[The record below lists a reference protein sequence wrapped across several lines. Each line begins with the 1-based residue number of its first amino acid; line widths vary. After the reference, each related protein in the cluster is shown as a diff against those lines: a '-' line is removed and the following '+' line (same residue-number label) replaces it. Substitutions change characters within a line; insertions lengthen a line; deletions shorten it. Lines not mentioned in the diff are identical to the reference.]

1 MRMMFGIDSV
11 HGAIYVK
18 GATVFPQQINAGAS
32 FNRDLAQRMGQVTA
46 KDTRAAG
53 ASQPPCFSSLSVLP
67 HEPTPISWFCCSRAL
82 CLSAAALSHRSRPLH
97 SSHAACGAV
106 RRARAA

>member
-1 MRMMFGIDSV
+1 LHTAGGAGVRMMFGIDSV

-53 ASQPPCFSSLSVLP
+53 ASQLRACRC
-67 HEPTPISWFCCSRAL
+67 ERSRAPTRTQIKSL
-82 CLSAAALSHRSRPLH
+82 GSAVCRPSACWRPLCP
-97 SSHAACGAV
+97 AA
-106 RRARAA
+106 